1 MATIWGDLETLEI
14 LCKGQPITEI
24 DDDDNDGDS
33 ALHQAA
39 LQEHPKIIAFL
50 ADLGA
55 NVDMPNKKGLTAI
68 HDAALLGSKD
78 CVEILLAKGAESN
91 LLDKRDRNVLFYA
104 CLGTS
109 SETANLV
116 LDTLLEKKTPL
127 AEINAKTKQDRT
139 PLRQAAGRGFDT
151 VVAKLIKAAQAEGH
165 LDSLAIN
172 QSDKRKGK
180 TPLHR
185 AAWFG
190 QTEVVRLLLGAGA
203 DAKIKDKN
211 NKTALVLAYE
221 QWVLTSQQKAFE
233 DVISLL
239 IESDTEA
246 AKNDPELVAICAVNG
261 SIRLLK
267 QLVAI
272 GADLNRQDQY
282 GWTPL
287 ELLRE
292 FQEKEAGEL
301 LKQQGAWAGMLPSRW
316 ADDKQ
321 TSVSEEGLVVNH
333 SGGDR
338 VCISANK
345 PLPARFERFYF
356 EITLKELKEERDGR
370 PEWAEVALVSYRK
383 VHWNSPSPLTYLC
396 LRVSALSAVKLLNSL
411 GGPHALMHPL
421 PDLGH
426 IMAIMEL
433 FIKVST
439 SYESWSKGKY
449 ADSIR
454 KRQ

>member
-39 LQEHPKIIAFL
+39 IQERAKIIAFL

-55 NVDMPNKKGLTAI
+55 NVNMPNKKGLTAI
-68 HDAALLGSKD
+68 HDAATLGSKE
-78 CVEILLAKGAESN
+78 CVETLLEKGAESN
-91 LLDKRDRNVLFYA
+91 LLDKRNRNVLFYA
-104 CLGTS
+104 CLSKS

-116 LDTLLEKKTPL
+116 LDTLLAKKTPL
-127 AEINAKTKQDRT
+127 AEINAKSKQDRT
-139 PLRQAAGRGFDT
+139 PLRLAAGRGFDT
-151 VVAKLIKAAQAEGH
+151 VVAKLIEAAQAEND

-172 QSDKRKGK
+172 QPDKRKGM
-180 TPLHR
+180 TPIHR

-190 QTEVVRLLLGAGA
+190 HTEVVRLLLAAGA
-203 DAKIKDKN
+203 DAKIHDKN

-239 IESDTEA
+239 IESDRAA

-261 SIRLLK
+261 SLRLLK
-267 QLVAI
+267 QLVSI

-292 FQEKEAGEL
+292 FQEQEVAKL
-301 LKQQGAWAGMLPSRW
+301 LTQQGAWAGMLPSRW
-316 ADDKQ
+316 ADDGQ
-321 TSVSEEGLVVNH
+321 TSISEDGLVVNH
-333 SGGDR
+333 SGGSR
-338 VCISANK
+338 VCVSANK

-356 EITLKELKEERDGR
+356 EMTLKELEDRDDR
-370 PEWAEVALVSYRK
+370 PECAEVALVSYPRLPRTFSK
-383 VHWNSPSPLTYLC
+383 FTNIHCVQG
-396 LRVSALSAVKLLNSL
+396 LL
-411 GGPHALMHPL
+411 H
-421 PDLGH
+421 
-426 IMAIMEL
+426 
-433 FIKVST
+433 
-439 SYESWSKGKY
+439 YRW
-449 ADSIR
+449 
-454 KRQ
+454 